1 MESLRSLIRWFVLSA
16 WVGPGVGC
24 SALQGWRSAH
34 TPVPSITAPTPPTA
48 PIQPV
53 GSFSPNQGGDS
64 TADLGSMTR
73 RALSLGSWS
82 GVGHFLGKEKSRP
95 VAEIATAWRNK
106 IEYLPNPAANGAMQ
120 PGLAGQVFLYT
131 ADAKP
136 AQAQGSLI
144 IDLIDETPRPPGIP
158 PITPERWEFKKD
170 VLKNLRTLDERFG
183 ECYVVFLPWPTY
195 RPDVTHIRLRVRYE
209 PEGGG
214 FPIYAPETRLILGA
228 SGGTITDTSAAPP
241 PPSAEFPAGPGMGVF
256 RWGGT
261 SPASSSQ
268 VHSTSAH
275 PALQRWRVHD
285 ITPPVHHPASPTP
298 ASSTTFPS
306 PTMSPSTTISSSPAT
321 SATATMPPSPVTSP
335 SSTLGTVPAAPNLDT
350 STPLPQSFPPP
361 QSTNPSATPSTS
373 AASHSLPPPPLVPGP
388 LPE

>member
-1 MESLRSLIRWFVLSA
+1 MESLRPLIRGLVLSA
-16 WVGPGVGC
+16 WVWPGIGC
-24 SALQGWRSAH
+24 TTLEGWKPEGWKSTHHR
-34 TPVPSITAPTPPTA
+34 VPPLESPTPPTSA
-48 PIQPV
+48 IQPA
-53 GSFSPNQGGDS
+53 GSFSATQSGNGVTEPG
-64 TADLGSMTR
+64 TATR
-73 RALSLGSWS
+73 RFLSSRKPWSAWNHLLGP
-82 GVGHFLGKEKSRP
+82 EKSQP

-136 AQAQGSLI
+136 AQAHGSLI

-214 FPIYAPETRLILGA
+214 FPLYAPETRLILGA
-228 SGGTITDTSAAPP
+228 ASGSISDAHAVPATPAG
-241 PPSAEFPAGPGMGVF
+241 EFPSGPGMGVF
-256 RWGGT
+256 RFGGGPP
-261 SPASSSQ
+261 S
-268 VHSTSAH
+268 SAH
-275 PALQRWRVHD
+275 PSVGSSSAPSTPPRWRAVE
-285 ITPPVHHPASPTP
+285 ITPAIHHPASPPP
-298 ASSTTFPS
+298 ASSSTI
-306 PTMSPSTTISSSPAT
+306 SPSIPTGTPPPL
-321 SATATMPPSPVTSP
+321 SAPEK
-335 SSTLGTVPAAPNLDT
+335 
-350 STPLPQSFPPP
+350 STPMPHTFPPP
-361 QSTNPSATPSTS
+361 QSAHPSAPPSTPTPVD
-373 AASHSLPPPPLVPGP
+373 SLPPPPLVPGP